1 MGGNGGSSGIIGGNE
16 IISFFCSRK
25 RSITILSEVS
35 HTLISLLLPEGILE
49 YFELTHVEKDATGLN
64 IYLEE
69 KNILPEGYQK
79 KALESKGFL
88 PESRIQDF
96 PIRGQKVALCVKRRR
111 WTVLSTGAIIT
122 RDWDIVIKGTRMTTE
137 FGFFLKG
144 IFG

>member
-1 MGGNGGSSGIIGGNE
+1 M
-16 IISFFCSRK
+16 
-25 RSITILSEVS
+25 SEAG
-35 HTLISLLLPEGILE
+35 HTLISLLLPEGILD
-49 YFELTHVEKDATGLN
+49 YFDLSNVEKDSTGLN

-69 KNILPEGYQK
+69 KNLAPEGYQK
-79 KALESKGFL
+79 SELESKGLL
-88 PESRIQDF
+88 PEVRIQDF

-111 WTVLSTGAIIT
+111 WTVLSTGKIIT